1 GDYTTAKNAADA
13 LADRIDLLTKLEG
26 ILDPW
31 RKLPLHPEIPHP
43 ENFYSYREDLV
54 DQDQL
59 AQLTAELDAFT
70 VDEYAAYRS
79 KLDLDPV
86 TVDTAWFDKAR
97 PAVAA
102 IAAWQSGNHY
112 AANREFTL
120 AMQSY
125 QRCQSLIAD
134 YFQSGDSP
142 LPGDTGGQRL
152 QALLAR
158 RRAQTASA
166 EPFWI
171 ALGWRRILL
180 SLQELEDNDRKKT

>member
-1 GDYTTAKNAADA
+1 LAALVATEPDRTKLRTQLANMVDNVPDSPDYNYWLARYAIMAGDYTTAKNAADA

-97 PAVAA
+97 PAV
-102 IAAWQSGNHY
+102 
-112 AANREFTL
+112 
-120 AMQSY
+120 
-125 QRCQSLIAD
+125 
-134 YFQSGDSP
+134 
-142 LPGDTGGQRL
+142 
-152 QALLAR
+152 
-158 RRAQTASA
+158 
-166 EPFWI
+166 
-171 ALGWRRILL
+171 
-180 SLQELEDNDRKKT
+180 